1 MKKTLIAMIVIG
13 LTGCASSAKRDTYD
27 LINAELKNA
36 VPADKAPTATPSSVS
51 NALLPP
57 MQTVRPTVVRPIEE
71 RFSVAFNNVP
81 ATQFFTAIAAGTRY
95 NVLVHPGVTGAIS
108 ANLKD
113 VTLFEALDAI
123 RELYGYDYTVEGSR
137 IVVRSPDELQSR
149 IFHINYLNGN
159 RVGTSETRV
168 SSGTGGTQQPSSS
181 GVPGG
186 PTTTAQ
192 GAQNILRADSSKVR
206 STSTA
211 DFWADLKR
219 ALETILGIDDIKVSE
234 NVTEETQSTAST
246 VLYPRTVVPRAS
258 ESVSGGRTTTFM
270 ASERRLKGAS
280 VVVNPQSGVIVVR
293 ATLREM
299 HEVEAFLKASQLSI
313 ERQVILEAKI
323 LEVQLNDSFQSGV
336 NWASFASIAGIRNN
350 RTSAGFIAPGTSLAS
365 AAQSNDLA
373 TTIGTTN
380 LTTGLAGNSTLSA
393 TTSLALSATGNAAGS
408 IFGFAFQTNNFAT
421 LLTFLETQG
430 TVHVLSSPR
439 IATLNN
445 QKAILK
451 VGTDDFF
458 VTNVSSNTNQ
468 NASTTSTTPEVTLQ
482 QFFSG
487 VVLDVTPQID
497 EDNNITLHVHPSV
510 TQVSTQNKLIDLG
523 SLGRLNL
530 PLASSNTSET
540 DSVVRGGSGQVIAI
554 GGLMR
559 QATTSDNSQVPGAG
573 DVPILGGLFRS
584 TNKLTQ
590 KRELVILI
598 KPTVVQDSTAWDK
611 DVQESQRRMQSLD
624 PALVKERR

>member
-13 LTGCASSAKRDTYD
+13 LTGCASSAKRDTFD
-27 LINAELKNA
+27 LINAELKDAASANKVA
-36 VPADKAPTATPSSVS
+36 AATPSTVS

-57 MQTVRPTVVRPIEE
+57 LQTVRPAVAHPIEE
-71 RFSVAFNNVP
+71 RFSVTFNNVP
-81 ATQFFTAIAAGTRY
+81 AAQFFTAIAAGTRY
-95 NVLVHPGVTGAIS
+95 NMLVHPNVSGAIS

-123 RELYGYDYTVEGSR
+123 REMYGYDYSVDGNR
-137 IVVRSPDELQSR
+137 ISIKPLTIQTR
-149 IFHINYLNGN
+149 IFHINYLTGS
-159 RVGTSETRV
+159 RVGTSTLRV
-168 SSGTGGTQQPSSS
+168 NSGS
-181 GVPGG
+181 GVTPSQNPSNSGNSSATGSQPTQNSTSGG
-186 PTTTAQ
+186 
-192 GAQNILRADSSKVR
+192 QNTQRSAGDSSR
-206 STSTA
+206 IDSTSNS
-211 DFWADLKR
+211 DFWSELKDSLR
-219 ALETILGIDDIKVSE
+219 TIVGMQEKG
-234 NVTEETQSTAST
+234 ST
-246 VLYPRTVVPRAS
+246 VPGK
-258 ESVSGGRTTTFM
+258 EGR
-270 ASERRLKGAS
+270 S
-280 VVVNPQSGVIVVR
+280 VVVSPQSGVIVVR
-293 ATLREM
+293 AMPDELRAVAEY
-299 HEVEAFLKASQLSI
+299 LKLAQISV

-350 RTSAGFIAPGTSLAS
+350 RSSAGFIAPGTSLAS
-365 AAQSNDLA
+365 AAQSNDLSSA
-373 TTIGTTN
+373 IGTTN
-380 LTTGLAGNSTLSA
+380 VISGLAGNSTLSA
-393 TTSLALSATGNAAGS
+393 TTSLALSATGNPAGS

-445 QKAILK
+445 QSAILK

-540 DSVVRGGSGQVIAI
+540 DSVVRGGNGQVIAI

-559 QATTSDNSQVPGAG
+559 QTTTSDKSQIPGAG
-573 DVPILGGLFRS
+573 DVPVLGGLFRS
-584 TNKLTQ
+584 TDRLTQ

-598 KPTVVQDSTAWDK
+598 KPTVVQDGAAWDK
-611 DVQESQRRMQSLD
+611 DMQESQRRIQSLD
-624 PALVKERR
+624 PSAAAERK